1 MDLGLLRTIRE
12 ICPRFVNNNSG
23 DNDHRNE
30 KVERLLGFVI
40 YFERTLALLTL
51 LSGIRFL
58 FFFTLNKIYS
68 KPHCTDISALNPGHM
83 CGSFP
88 F

>member
-12 ICPRFVNNNSG
+12 ICPRSVNNNSG
-23 DNDHRNE
+23 DNDPRNQ
-30 KVERLLGFVI
+30 KVERLRGFVI

-58 FFFTLNKIYS
+58 FFFTMN
-68 KPHCTDISALNPGHM
+68 
-83 CGSFP
+83 
-88 F
+88 